1 MKKMKKFFALA
12 LAMCMVLS
20 MTVNALADEPLGSMS
35 NPVQISEEVDF
46 FYDEGFGYSTW
57 MNSYDVTEGETFY
70 MDIAVNSDCTVM
82 INMES
87 SFSTDLVLDNGTTW
101 ESSRF
106 SESDASSPD
115 GYPVAAVTAS
125 AGDTVYV
132 AIEAGATEEV
142 TLYGY
147 IVAGGNSGPATLPSE
162 YAGQED
168 FQLTIPAGTDNFYSF
183 DTTYVAGKWMTV
195 EGNVLTYR
203 NETLCA
209 ATNGVADFAMNVGPG
224 EFSSGALVQFV
235 NEGASDVTVT
245 INTYYPAGSAENPE
259 AITDDASKEFP
270 EYGQMYYYK
279 YTAAEAGTLTIK
291 VSSDST
297 YTGYQGNFWAYSVS
311 IGDEDVESFYSTD
324 GHSDTKVLEVTKGQ
338 EIVIG
343 IQNSYSNDWTSYP
356 AAKILLDLELV
367 TPQPTPTPTPT
378 PETGDAMT
386 YVPFVLMAVAAFGAV
401 VVLKKRT
408 AVER

>member
-20 MTVNALADEPLGSMS
+20 MTVNVFAEPDGTLGNEIVIDFGGFEDTALYTPSV
-35 NPVQISEEVDF
+35 P
-46 FYDEGFGYSTW
+46 
-57 MNSYDVTEGETFY
+57 SYEAYYYKFVATE
-70 MDIAVNSDCTVM
+70 DCTLKF
-82 INMES
+82 EL
-87 SFSTDLVLDNGTTW
+87 STTSADVDLELLEDST
-101 ESSRF
+101 
-106 SESDASSPD
+106 
-115 GYPVAAVTAS
+115 
-125 AGDTVYV
+125 GDTVYASESTV
-132 AIEAGATEEV
+132 FNDWGEPVVEMSIPEGE
-142 TLYGY
+142 TLYVTFSNNGTEAAEATIY
-147 IVAGGNSGPATLPSE
+147 AYYEAGGNSGPATLPSE

-378 PETGDAMT
+378 PTPETGDAMT